1 MYDNL
6 YNRLRAHNMFL
17 HPYQDINPVDGVEIL
32 NNNNCVNFVNARRVM
47 SENIYLFFNTYKAK
61 IFPDLP
67 SLQAELVQFRQGAKG
82 IEFLNHLMKKRHPKL
97 TRLQRT
103 SNLLTLDNKP
113 TFSSCKDIYQFIAKY
128 RTWFQDEVLLQRGN
142 RTDMEHL
149 KYIFGELGDTFKDA
163 WTEINKK
170 IPARRTKFHSEN
182 DDGYDI
188 PVEFTLISVELAS
201 NIMNELIPFNIS
213 YEDTIND
220 VSDTNHQLHALRRAP
235 TKPSIKDKPRFSS
248 NKSYDRGEKRQTSTR
263 PSSTLP
269 PRDSIDSTCRAC
281 GKARHE
287 IFTTG
292 CDQFALYCKC
302 KAMDSKITAKQR
314 EKTIKNFEERQ
325 SQILLAKKRSKKSIR
340 KLISAMS
347 DQNPSEVIDELKE
360 ELGVQFNETYPDDTT
375 EDIFQESDSDQES
388 ASS

>member
-1 MYDNL
+1 
-6 YNRLRAHNMFL
+6 
-17 HPYQDINPVDGVEIL
+17 
-32 NNNNCVNFVNARRVM
+32 
-47 SENIYLFFNTYKAK
+47 
-61 IFPDLP
+61 
-67 SLQAELVQFRQGAKG
+67 
-82 IEFLNHLMKKRHPKL
+82 
-97 TRLQRT
+97 
-103 SNLLTLDNKP
+103 
-113 TFSSCKDIYQFIAKY
+113 
-128 RTWFQDEVLLQRGN
+128 
-142 RTDMEHL
+142 
-149 KYIFGELGDTFKDA
+149 
-163 WTEINKK
+163 
-170 IPARRTKFHSEN
+170 
-182 DDGYDI
+182 
-188 PVEFTLISVELAS
+188 
-201 NIMNELIPFNIS
+201 MNELIPFNIS

-235 TKPSIKDKPRFSS
+235 TKPSIKDKPKFSS
-248 NKSYDRGEKRQTSTR
+248 DKSYDRGEKRQTSTR

-340 KLISAMS
+340 KLMSAMS
-347 DQNPSEVIDELKE
+347 DQNPSEVIYELKE

-375 EDIFQESDSDQES
+375 NDIFQESDSDQES